1 MTGEIPGGCR
11 PNGSTTDASKG
22 SVDRLDRSSGHIRR
36 PVVAVL
42 AIAYPLFGRR
52 IDLEF
57 YEDIGNKV

>member
-1 MTGEIPGGCR
+1 MTGEIPGGRR

-52 IDLEF
+52 IDLEL
-57 YEDIGNKV
+57 Y